1 VLLRYWRS
9 ELIAFGR
16 MQPVQPPGPDPNLSP
31 RQVVRQQAEQQAE
44 AERMQEV
51 TLLLAN
57 LLEREQTTL
66 KAVIGCL
73 YDVGTVNL
81 VNQRVKYR
89 FLRPLARPVL
99 KVSKPVL
106 TTLGYRWVSKKC
118 PPIISRWLQRKVK
131 SVTSGPPPKPVSQS
145 VSVQSVSTVEPP
157 PIEQRT
163 ALYQGEIRRLRSRVR
178 WTTAALAGVSA
189 TLAIMLIKIDLNPV
203 GPFLQSKTAP
213 STALVN
219 HRNLKSEAITP

>member
-1 VLLRYWRS
+1 
-9 ELIAFGR
+9 
-16 MQPVQPPGPDPNLSP
+16 MQPVQPPGPTLSP
-31 RQVVRQQAEQQAE
+31 RQAAQQQAEQQAE

-66 KAVIGCL
+66 KSVIGCL

-118 PPIISRWLQRKVK
+118 PPIIARWLQGKIK
-131 SVTSGPPPKPVSQS
+131 SITSRRPPKVPPQS

-157 PIEQRT
+157 LIEQRT

-189 TLAIMLIKIDLNPV
+189 TLAIMLIKTDLNPV
-203 GPFLQSKTAP
+203 GPFLQSTTAP
-213 STALVN
+213 STTLASQ
-219 HRNLKSEAITP
+219 RNLRSEATVP

>member
-1 VLLRYWRS
+1 VLLKYKRS
-9 ELIAFGR
+9 KFIAFGR
-16 MQPVQPPGPDPNLSP
+16 MQPVQPPGSGPTLSP
-31 RQVVRQQAEQQAE
+31 RQAAQQQAEQQAE
-44 AERMQEV
+44 VERMQEV

-66 KAVIGCL
+66 KAMIGCL

-81 VNQRVKYR
+81 VNQRVRYR

-118 PPIISRWLQRKVK
+118 PPIITRWLQRKVK
-131 SVTSGPPPKPVSQS
+131 SVTSGPPPKEPSQP
-145 VSVQSVSTVEPP
+145 VSVQSISTIEPP
-157 PIEQRT
+157 LIEQHT
-163 ALYQGEIRRLRSRVR
+163 TLYQGEIRRLRSQVR

-189 TLAIMLIKIDLNPV
+189 TLAITLIKIDLNPI
-203 GPFLQSKTAP
+203 GQFLQSTTAP
-213 STALVN
+213 STTLVN
-219 HRNLKSEAITP
+219 YQNLRSETTSP

>member
-1 VLLRYWRS
+1 
-9 ELIAFGR
+9 
-16 MQPVQPPGPDPNLSP
+16 MQPVQSPGSGPTLSP
-31 RQVVRQQAEQQAE
+31 RQLAQQQAEQQAE
-44 AERMQEV
+44 AECSQEV
-51 TLLLAN
+51 MLLLAN
-57 LLEREQTTL
+57 LLAREQATL
-66 KAVIGCL
+66 KAVISCF

-81 VNQRVKYR
+81 VNQRIKYR
-89 FLRPLARPVL
+89 LLRPLARPVL

-118 PPIISRWLQRKVK
+118 PPIITRWLLRKVK
-131 SVTSGPPPKPVSQS
+131 SVTSGPPPKAPAP

-157 PIEQRT
+157 LIEQHT

-203 GPFLQSKTAP
+203 GPFLQSTTAP
-213 STALVN
+213 STTLVN
-219 HRNLKSEAITP
+219 HRNLESESTVP

>member
-1 VLLRYWRS
+1 
-9 ELIAFGR
+9 
-16 MQPVQPPGPDPNLSP
+16 MQPVQPPGSGPISP
-31 RQVVRQQAEQQAE
+31 RQVAQQQAEQQAE

-89 FLRPLARPVL
+89 FLRPLARPAL
-99 KVSKPVL
+99 RVSKPVL

-118 PPIISRWLQRKVK
+118 PPIITRWLQKKVK
-131 SVTSGPPPKPVSQS
+131 SVTSAPAPKVPPQS

-157 PIEQRT
+157 LLEQHM

-189 TLAIMLIKIDLNPV
+189 TLVITLIKIDLNPI

-213 STALVN
+213 SATLVTDQ
-219 HRNLKSEAITP
+219 NLRSRATSP